1 MKRANNPYEGN
12 KRILEDEAGYE
23 DYRSILLINLIAELV
38 VTVTLAQAE
47 SIENP
52 PIPKGNNHSI

>member
-1 MKRANNPYEGN
+1 MKRENNPYEGD
-12 KRILEDEAGYE
+12 KRILKDEAGYE

-52 PIPKGNNHSI
+52 PIPNEINPSI